1 MKLTMEELKDI
12 IKITEDDAEE
22 TMRNKIVKYINQGY
36 TTNGILFM
44 LGQFNLI
51 TGRRHEKEIEIDG
64 YKDGETIQVMK
75 TSEATSKVIQSIQ
88 SGDSDVD
95 SDE

>member
-1 MKLTMEELKDI
+1 MKLTLKELKDI

-95 SDE
+95 SDQ